1 MAELEDRGGI
11 RLTIAQLVGIL
22 SAVGALSAGSVG
34 VLSTPPATAPPIPK
48 ITAER
53 FEVEMRLVNYKLD
66 VMSDDIE
73 EIRKLLHPETPVGK
87 QHPTE

>member
-1 MAELEDRGGI
+1 MADIEDRGGI
-11 RLTIAQLVGIL
+11 RLTVAQLVGIL

-34 VLSTPPATAPPIPK
+34 VLSTPTATAPPLPK
-48 ITAER
+48 VTAER